1 MAGDGLR
8 HEARIVWL
16 RPLEALPRYVREV
29 EYEIP
34 RRVGISRGRHPGVV
48 GYAELRPD
56 APAVLPGTFRRRVFT
71 VAPWDPYAGG
81 GCPCEGVD
89 PRTVRPGVWGV
100 QTPRAVGLG
109 VSGEGKR

>member
-8 HEARIVWL
+8 HEARIVWV
-16 RPLEALPRYVREV
+16 RPLEALPRYVREEAHV
-29 EYEIP
+29 IP
-34 RRVGISRGRHPGVV
+34 RRVGISRRRHQGVV
-48 GYAELRPD
+48 GYAELRPE

-71 VAPWDPYAGG
+71 VAPHDPYVGG

-100 QTPRAVGLG
+100 QTPRAMGRDE
-109 VSGEGKR
+109 SG